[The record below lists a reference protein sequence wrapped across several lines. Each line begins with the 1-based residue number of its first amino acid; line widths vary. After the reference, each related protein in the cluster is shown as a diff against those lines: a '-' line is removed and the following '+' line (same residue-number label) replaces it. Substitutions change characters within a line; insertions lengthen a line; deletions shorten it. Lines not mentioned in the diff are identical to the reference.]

1 MNKDEMASWLY
12 GLSVHGIKLGLR
24 NITELLNRL
33 DDPQNSFRSIHVAG
47 TDGKGSTCAMIESI
61 LRCSGIRTGLYT
73 SPHILDFNERM
84 RVSGQSISDD
94 ELERYI
100 TEIRPH
106 VEDMHSNG
114 MQCTFFEVTTAIA
127 FEFFRDKGVEYA
139 VVEVGMGG
147 RYDATNI
154 LHPDVSVITNISME
168 HTEYLGDTLE
178 KIAYEKA
185 GIIKDGVPVITSNEG
200 TALDVIMDVA
210 SSVSTDVEV
219 IDDISITYVGEDVTR
234 AVYKG
239 QEYEINLAGRHQAK
253 NAALAIDAVSSLG
266 LKVNVTEG
274 LRKVHWPC
282 RLEKMDDLPII
293 VDVSHTAAGSRVS
306 FDAVK
311 EIYGNVTVVFGILG
325 DKDIETISSNLSKI
339 ASKVIVTLPHSDR
352 AAQRDVVMDAMRR
365 YNSDVRFIEDIDMA
379 IDTAISERDDGN
391 VLITGSLFMAE
402 GAMRWL
408 RRTSVGY

>member
-1 MNKDEMASWLY
+1 M
-12 GLSVHGIKLGLR
+12 
-24 NITELLNRL
+24 
-33 DDPQNSFRSIHVAG
+33 
-47 TDGKGSTCAMIESI
+47 
-61 LRCSGIRTGLYT
+61 
-73 SPHILDFNERM
+73 
-84 RVSGQSISDD
+84 
-94 ELERYI
+94 
-100 TEIRPH
+100 
-106 VEDMHSNG
+106 
-114 MQCTFFEVTTAIA
+114 
-127 FEFFRDKGVEYA
+127 
-139 VVEVGMGG
+139 
-147 RYDATNI
+147 
-154 LHPDVSVITNISME
+154 
-168 HTEYLGDTLE
+168 
-178 KIAYEKA
+178 
-185 GIIKDGVPVITSNEG
+185 
-200 TALDVIMDVA
+200 
-210 SSVSTDVEV
+210 
-219 IDDISITYVGEDVTR
+219 
-234 AVYKG
+234 
-239 QEYEINLAGRHQAK
+239 
-253 NAALAIDAVSSLG
+253 AIDAVSSLG